1 MNDCFDS
8 AAAAATPGPGEK
20 KEEEEKQNSS
30 KVSVFESVG
39 SERTKSSNP
48 LKADFFD
55 QVKFFLC
62 PSKNFLLGV
71 KKNWMGRN
79 KKIKK
84 LLPPVKGLF
93 CLESVFER

>member
-55 QVKFFLC
+55 EVKFFFVPLEEFFTW
-62 PSKNFLLGV
+62 SE
-71 KKNWMGRN
+71 
-79 KKIKK
+79 KK
-84 LLPPVKGLF
+84 LDGKK
-93 CLESVFER
+93 